1 MRNQEPGPTD
11 ADVSPDALRAGDV
24 VLMRS
29 AGDFSTLVAWL
40 GGSAYSHAALAVGD
54 GIVVEAIT
62 KGVSKTRLADLL
74 VDDGVA
80 RMHAWRGA
88 AHDGTAFSEADRAAI
103 AARARGFLEV
113 PFAKSG
119 LLMLGLYA
127 AMRDRLQIDDPWL
140 RQALMLAMR
149 ALTPDDGKQM
159 VCSELVYRSLRDC
172 AATPAGRLRPV
183 ILEPEPDDAPMPE
196 VDGWKVLAEVL
207 KMLGHK
213 AMPEGLLA
221 SGDGRRGAVADAAA
235 LAAVHAQARELLG
248 LPPADT
254 SAPLLRARRAAPP
267 AEIRDPV
274 ARQVR
279 PRDLEVSPSLDP
291 IGRLK

>member
-1 MRNQEPGPTD
+1 
-11 ADVSPDALRAGDV
+11 
-24 VLMRS
+24 
-29 AGDFSTLVAWL
+29 
-40 GGSAYSHAALAVGD
+40 
-54 GIVVEAIT
+54 
-62 KGVSKTRLADLL
+62 
-74 VDDGVA
+74 
-80 RMHAWRGA
+80 
-88 AHDGTAFSEADRAAI
+88 
-103 AARARGFLEV
+103 
-113 PFAKSG
+113 
-119 LLMLGLYA
+119 
-127 AMRDRLQIDDPWL
+127 
-140 RQALMLAMR
+140 MR